1 MKILIISSGFFPV
14 TNHMGGAIENL
25 IETYL
30 KENDEKFKNDITL
43 YSVKTNRYVNVEQN
57 YLKNTQIRIIDKTKI
72 SYKVRQ
78 IFKLLENKLTKK
90 YNGNVY
96 INQVVKDL
104 NDKKEFGLYDCII
117 VENIGKFVPII
128 RKYTKSK
135 IIFHLHNDYLNVNTE
150 NANKIVESCDYI
162 WCVSEFI
169 ANRVKEINKNNSNI
183 QRKVKVLY
191 NGIDMQMFKKSIT
204 ESEKIELKKKY
215 GFRTEDK
222 IILYTGRLMPEK
234 GVKELLLATKE
245 LLNDRKD
252 IGLLIVGGIRQ
263 INRNNDGY
271 VIELKKIADTM
282 TNKVIF
288 TGNIPYEELYKFYS
302 ISDIQVI
309 PSIWNEAFGLT
320 VVEGMAASIPLIVTN
335 SGGIPEIVDKN
346 NTIIINVDSKLV
358 YNLYK
363 SLSHCLYSDTY
374 REDCIKTY
382 SERLK
387 NFTKEKY
394 SNNFNKLINETIRM
408 E

>member
-252 IGLLIVGGIRQ
+252 IGLLIVGGTRQ

>member
-43 YSVKTNRYVNVEQN
+43 YSVKTNRCVNVEQN

-96 INQVVKDL
+96 INQIVKDL

-215 GFRTEDK
+215 GFRSEDK

-252 IGLLIVGGIRQ
+252 IGLLIVGGTRQ

-363 SLSHCLYSDTY
+363 SLSYCLYSDTY
-374 REDCIKTY
+374 RDDCIKTY